1 MHRRV
6 GRTQRSRLFLWSGA
20 IGVAVA
26 VIGFGKTF
34 FLPLIEGTFSAPVA
48 IYVHAAALF
57 GWICFFVTQSVWVHQ
72 RNLRVHKRMGW
83 IGGGLVAAVVLSTL
97 VVATIASQRTAASG
111 DTDLASRE
119 LLVIMME
126 MVVFSALIVSA
137 FLLRQRSDA
146 HKRLMLLALVA
157 SLGPAWFRFRHYFPP
172 IENPVFIYSLL
183 LADSLIVLA
192 ALVDFVRERRVHWVY
207 AFVGTG
213 MVGVHLVEV
222 FAFDAVW
229 FRAIAGAIAKPII

>member
-1 MHRRV
+1 
-6 GRTQRSRLFLWSGA
+6 
-20 IGVAVA
+20 
-26 VIGFGKTF
+26 
-34 FLPLIEGTFSAPVA
+34 
-48 IYVHAAALF
+48 
-57 GWICFFVTQSVWVHQ
+57 
-72 RNLRVHKRMGW
+72 MGW

-97 VVATIASQRTAASG
+97 FVATIASQRTAASG

-126 MVVFSALIVSA
+126 MVVFSALIISA

-172 IENPVFIYSLL
+172 IENSVFIYSLL

-229 FRAIAGAIAKPII
+229 FGAVAGVIAKPFI